1 MSVLPTFEVQD
12 RILYR
17 YTGWTGGP
25 WLVWHQSEPEQIL
38 LVVQGELYIVDLMQ
52 RTWSQ
57 VAQGLDILA
66 GDGYL
71 TQSPAGEWLIN
82 TVNIRAIQLDNTP
95 GVVYRFEDR
104 IAERHIFLSWYGE
117 QDWIIV
123 ATQDGRV
130 QVYELGGEFELLR
143 EIVLEEY
150 GIVPENMAVILAK
163 RLE

>member
-1 MSVLPTFEVQD
+1 
-12 RILYR
+12 
-17 YTGWTGGP
+17 
-25 WLVWHQSEPEQIL
+25 
-38 LVVQGELYIVDLMQ
+38 
-52 RTWSQ
+52 
-57 VAQGLDILA
+57 
-66 GDGYL
+66 
-71 TQSPAGEWLIN
+71 
-82 TVNIRAIQLDNTP
+82 
-95 GVVYRFEDR
+95 VVYRFEDR